1 MLNDIIMRK
10 KFTDFVL
17 LEKVHSNKVEILKSM
32 LTLGYEKGYSHIL
45 SFPLIGSP
53 RATRRGENPSDRSL
67 ARGELQAFFKERFRP
82 LQNDGGQASRN
93 DIYNTICGKNS
104 GLDPPV
110 KPEDDRP

>member
-45 SFPLIGSP
+45 SFPLVG
-53 RATRRGENPSDRSL
+53 NHFDFSL
-67 ARGELQAFFKERFRP
+67 
-82 LQNDGGQASRN
+82 
-93 DIYNTICGKNS
+93 
-104 GLDPPV
+104 
-110 KPEDDRP
+110 